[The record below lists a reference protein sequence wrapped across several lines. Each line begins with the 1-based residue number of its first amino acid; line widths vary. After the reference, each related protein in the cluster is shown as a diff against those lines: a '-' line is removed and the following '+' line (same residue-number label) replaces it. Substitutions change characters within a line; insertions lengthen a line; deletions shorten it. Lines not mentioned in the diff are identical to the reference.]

1 MLAKKQLLLTELT
14 LPFDD
19 FIPDNPKNLLSLV
32 WLELIDDN
40 IDAFVSVVNN
50 TYKQS
55 FEQQYSGFFTIGG
68 YLVDRCQI
76 RGMYES
82 LRSMFLFVHSVLAL
96 TVLAPREEQVGLS
109 QVLSVD
115 DEHTNDGEHDDSCNQ
130 GRLFFME

>member
-1 MLAKKQLLLTELT
+1 MFTTTTKKQSSLTE
-14 LPFDD
+14 PFEDI
-19 FIPDNPKNLLSLV
+19 IPDDPEYLLSLV
-32 WLELIDDN
+32 RSELIDDD

-50 TYKQS
+50 AYRQS